1 MSRGSGPC
9 PRNML
14 PLGSPHIDPENK
26 NSLWQAHLPRGIACA
41 PNPCISGQAGG
52 THKSRPP
59 KSQPRYRKT
68 RNFSCPLARGRRRG
82 YPWSTLLSRGCSS
95 RSTSHSV
102 PQSTGPCS
110 LGSPGPHQSLE
121 CQLKRGFGCLTDIDL
136 EVRIGSSCH

>member
-14 PLGSPHIDPENK
+14 HLRSPHIDPENK
-26 NSLWQAHLPRGIACA
+26 NSSRKAHLPRGIACA

-59 KSQPRYRKT
+59 KSPPGYRIT
-68 RNFSCPLARGRRRG
+68 RNVSYPLAQGRRRG
-82 YPWSTLLSRGCSS
+82 YPWSTRPLTGCSS
-95 RSTSHSV
+95 MSTSHSV
-102 PQSTGPCS
+102 PRSTGPCS
-110 LGSPGPHQSLE
+110 LGPPGPHQSLE
-121 CQLKRGFGCLTDIDL
+121 CQLKRGCGWLTDIDL